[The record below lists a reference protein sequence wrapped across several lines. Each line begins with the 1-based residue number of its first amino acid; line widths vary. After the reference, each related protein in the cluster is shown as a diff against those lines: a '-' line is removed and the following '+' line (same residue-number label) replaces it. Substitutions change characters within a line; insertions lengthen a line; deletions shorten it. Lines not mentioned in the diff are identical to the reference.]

1 MDGGFPSRIAATVR
15 MGNFGWL
22 RGVFLAATADQIH
35 ALRWLARDPGPERAV
50 QVDDAGTLRFWRRH
64 GNRETQLTVLPAVA
78 AWLTTHGFL
87 DGLHFT
93 STGEAAAAAYE
104 GLKATDARGRTREID
119 RIIGQLAELVDRLR
133 PISAEIERGE
143 LRRAGEGAEIH
154 TAIAGL
160 MHRKEQLLADAS

>member
-1 MDGGFPSRIAATVR
+1 MQGGFPSRIAATVR

-50 QVDDAGTLRFWRRH
+50 QVDDAGTLRFWRRR
-64 GNRETQLTVLPAVA
+64 GNRETQLTVPPPVA
-78 AWLTTHGFL
+78 SWLTTHGFL

-104 GLKATDARGRTREID
+104 GLKATDTRD
-119 RIIGQLAELVDRLR
+119 RMEEVAQILRQLAELVDRLR

-154 TAIAGL
+154 SAIAGL